1 MRLERAAREPSR
13 ARERDTTA
21 TTTRERD
28 RERERQRERGRPR
41 ENEGVGERCGVHF
54 TFALVVAG
62 ALPDCGVGDRCC
74 CDVNVNVNVDALLLL
89 LADEMRP
96 DMADN

>member
-1 MRLERAAREPSR
+1 M
-13 ARERDTTA
+13 RERDTTT
-21 TTTRERD
+21 TTTRERERA
-28 RERERQRERGRPR
+28 RES
-41 ENEGVGERCGVHF
+41 EGEGGEEGERCGVHF

-74 CDVNVNVNVDALLLL
+74 CCCCDVNVNVNGDCDCDALVL

-96 DMADN
+96 DIVWQITD